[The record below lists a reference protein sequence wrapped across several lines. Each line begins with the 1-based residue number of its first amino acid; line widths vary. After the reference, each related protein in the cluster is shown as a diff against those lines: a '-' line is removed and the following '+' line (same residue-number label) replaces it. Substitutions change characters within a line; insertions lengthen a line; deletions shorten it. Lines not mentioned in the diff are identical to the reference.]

1 MGYPF
6 PSLRIKSGGFLALC
20 RNHSRTQARNETI
33 SAGDALFLRNQN
45 DDTMTRKELTDIIAS
60 NIQGVIDNPG
70 RWGEDPQLSIIPT
83 TLLIGIERRADADTA
98 IAYSDYAIEE
108 DAVED
113 GDYSEDAADFQSAS
127 DPDLYPISLLTDHA
141 AGKPDLKKI
150 AKLVERYIPEK
161 EENLY
166 AE

>member
-1 MGYPF
+1 MPWDVVVA
-6 PSLRIKSGGFLALC
+6 K
-20 RNHSRTQARNETI
+20 
-33 SAGDALFLRNQN
+33 ALFI
-45 DDTMTRKELTDIIAS
+45 MTRKELTDLIAAKVAD
-60 NIQGVIDNPG
+60 VIDNPG
-70 RWGEDPQLSIIPT
+70 LWGSDPQISIIPT
-83 TLLIGIERRADADTA
+83 TLLVGIERREDADTA

-127 DPDLYPISLLTDHA
+127 DPDLYPAGLLTDYVNK
-141 AGKPDLKKI
+141 KPDLKKI
-150 AKLVERYIPEK
+150 GKLVEKYIPQQ

>member
-1 MGYPF
+1 MRYMVKNN
-6 PSLRIKSGGFLALC
+6 S
-20 RNHSRTQARNETI
+20 
-33 SAGDALFLRNQN
+33 
-45 DDTMTRKELTDIIAS
+45 TMTRKELANIIATKVS
-60 NIQGVIDNPG
+60 EIIDNPG
-70 RWGEDPQLSIIPT
+70 FWGPDPQISIIPT
-83 TLLIGIERRADADTA
+83 TLLVSIERRADADTA

-127 DPDLYPISLLTDHA
+127 DPDLYPAGLLIDYSTK
-141 AGKPDLKKI
+141 KPDMQKI
-150 AKLVERYIPEK
+150 NRMVREYIPEQ

>member
-1 MGYPF
+1 
-6 PSLRIKSGGFLALC
+6 
-20 RNHSRTQARNETI
+20 
-33 SAGDALFLRNQN
+33 
-45 DDTMTRKELTDIIAS
+45 MTRKELTDII
-60 NIQGVIDNPG
+60 VEKVEDVLENPG
-70 RWGEDPQLSIIPT
+70 YWGEDPQISVIPT
-83 TLLIGIERRADADTA
+83 TLLVGIQRHEDADLS

-127 DPDLYPISLLTDHA
+127 DPKLYPVWTLINEATK
-141 AGKPDLKKI
+141 KPDLKKI
-150 AKLVERYIPEK
+150 HKVVDEFIPEQ

>member
-1 MGYPF
+1 M
-6 PSLRIKSGGFLALC
+6 
-20 RNHSRTQARNETI
+20 
-33 SAGDALFLRNQN
+33 
-45 DDTMTRKELTDIIAS
+45 
-60 NIQGVIDNPG
+60 
-70 RWGEDPQLSIIPT
+70 SIIPT
-83 TLLIGIERRADADTA
+83 TLLVGIQRHKDADLS

-127 DPDLYPISLLTDHA
+127 DPDLYPIGTLIDYKDR
-141 AGKPDLKKI
+141 KPDLKKI
-150 AKLVERYIPEK
+150 SKLVDDYIPER